1 MKRRWGCLKVKW
13 KILARVYT
21 GFGVFLFLSVPG
33 CGRHS
38 DVDPAKVR
46 SHVQHFLRE
55 SLDREGGREAVSRL
69 SSYRAEGI
77 ITLIPERKVARI
89 VRIVDAAG
97 RMRVE
102 FRDGTQGQVHIIS
115 ESGTWSGRDDRS
127 LSFAESSLLD
137 VLAMTAAGREFP
149 LPYADRP
156 DLLEIEHPDK
166 KKRPVLRARGPSGL
180 LIDYHL
186 DKKSRLAAV
195 SVRAEEEPDLVY
207 RVELRAFRRL
217 GGARFPFRESIYKD
231 DEHLAEVRFRNV
243 DIQPDLPASLFVP
256 RVGGGSPSD
265 TTRAHATASQ

>member
-1 MKRRWGCLKVKW
+1 M
-13 KILARVYT
+13 
-21 GFGVFLFLSVPG
+21 
-33 CGRHS
+33 
-38 DVDPAKVR
+38 DPAKVR

-77 ITLIPERKVARI
+77 ITLIPERKVVRI

-97 RMRVE
+97 RLRTEV
-102 FRDGTQGQVHIIS
+102 RDGAEGDVRIIS
-115 ESGTWSGRDDRS
+115 ESGTWSGHDDRS

-186 DKKSRLAAV
+186 DKKSRLAAI

-207 RVELRAFRRL
+207 RVELKSFRRL
-217 GGARFPFRESIYKD
+217 DGARFPFRESIYKD

-243 DIQPDLPASLFVP
+243 EIQPDLPASLFVP
-256 RVGGGSPSD
+256 RVEGGSPSD
-265 TTRAHATASQ
+265 STRPPATASQ